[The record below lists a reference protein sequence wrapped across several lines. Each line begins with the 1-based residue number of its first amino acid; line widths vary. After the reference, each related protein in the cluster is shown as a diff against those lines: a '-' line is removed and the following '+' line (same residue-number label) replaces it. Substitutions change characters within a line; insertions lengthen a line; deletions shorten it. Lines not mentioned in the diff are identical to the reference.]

1 MLAAILGILGALIGF
16 AAGSG
21 YAFWATRRTE
31 LGAAVVAAAT
41 LVEVL
46 LDAGDPGRLSPN
58 VAPVGAYGN
67 EPKAAGSAC
76 SGPTLRSTWDEQ
88 RSALAIFLPPADF
101 RALSAGIAAAQEDPV
116 RSKDRESLSRGLM
129 KLHELFWSE
138 HELFILVPLL
148 RTLRQEEP
156 VTTRASRVLK
166 STEPV

>member
-46 LDAGDPGRLSPN
+46 LEAGDPGRLSP
-58 VAPVGAYGN
+58 GR
-67 EPKAAGSAC
+67 
-76 SGPTLRSTWDEQ
+76 TLRSTWDEQ

-101 RALSAGIAAAQEDPV
+101 RALGAGIAAAQQDPV
-116 RSKDRESLSRGLM
+116 TSEDRESLSRGLM

-138 HELFILVPLL
+138 HELFILVPLV
-148 RTLRQEEP
+148 RTLRQEDG
-156 VTTRASRVLK
+156 VTTRASKVLN
-166 STEPV
+166 STELV